1 MRETRTGGWAMILG
15 AAMGLVTMAFHP
27 TGHETMADFQRM
39 APISVA
45 AHALA
50 LLAIPVAFF
59 GAMALAERLAA
70 SPALAR
76 FALVTYGM
84 AQGAVMIAAVASGI
98 LSTMLMA
105 RLLGATGA
113 EAEAA
118 QTLLRFSGL
127 LNNAFAM
134 VFVAASSLAIG
145 LWSVAMWRTRA
156 FPRWL
161 AVLGLAVG
169 GVLVAITLIGRLRL
183 DVHHFG
189 MVVIAQAVWLVS
201 TGVVLV
207 RAAPDAA
214 H

>member
-1 MRETRTGGWAMILG
+1 MRSGGWAMILG
-15 AAMGLVTMAFHP
+15 AVMGLVTMAFHP

-39 APISVA
+39 APINVG

-59 GAMALAERLAA
+59 GAMALAERLSA
-70 SPALAR
+70 SPMLAR

-113 EAEAA
+113 EAETAR
-118 QTLLRFSGL
+118 TLLRFTGL

-134 VFVAASSLAIG
+134 VFVGASSLAIA
-145 LWSVAMWRTRA
+145 LWSAAMWRTRA

-161 AVLGLAVG
+161 AVLGVAVG
-169 GVLVAITLIGRLRL
+169 IVLLVITLAGRLRL

-189 MVVIAQAVWLVS
+189 MVVIAQAVWLIGS
-201 TGVVLV
+201 GVMLV

-214 H
+214 R